1 MNQKFEVKFDV
12 LPKSIP
18 SASYASVIHLTV
30 ANNEA
35 NHGDRIPAV
44 WLNSQS
50 FWLVASSVSGNRNHN
65 HAFWNLCLN
74 TWNSFRIWQTQIP
87 DGSYFFEY
95 SINNKT
101 IHSIE
106 NNDPKLFRN
115 VKVYAADPWYVS
127 ADAKIRNFQ
136 ICT

>member
-65 HAFWNLCLN
+65 HAFWNVSLN
-74 TWNSFRIWQTQIP
+74 TWNSFE
-87 DGSYFFEY
+87 FY
-95 SINNKT
+95 SNKYT
-101 IHSIE
+101 
-106 NNDPKLFRN
+106 NTF
-115 VKVYAADPWYVS
+115 
-127 ADAKIRNFQ
+127 
-136 ICT
+136 